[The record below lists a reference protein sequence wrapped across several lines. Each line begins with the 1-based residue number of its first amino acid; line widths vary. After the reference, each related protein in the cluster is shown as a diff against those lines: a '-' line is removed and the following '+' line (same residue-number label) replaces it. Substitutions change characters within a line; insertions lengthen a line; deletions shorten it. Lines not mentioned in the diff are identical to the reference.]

1 MSAAYRSAL
10 DYDNDAARV
19 SQRPTARPPALER
32 RPSGIQRVD
41 DSGNALIGRMQEF
54 FDRGDFLGA
63 LAIADDLMGKRRV
76 PVVIAL
82 RSQIH
87 HYSLDHRE
95 GFLLSLVD
103 GVAPIEQ
110 LFDVAG
116 LSMLEVLRLLGQLVA
131 KRVVALVDAA

>member
-1 MSAAYRSAL
+1 MTAAHRPIYEL
-10 DYDNDAARV
+10 DSPLRV
-19 SQRPTARPPALER
+19 SQAPTSRPPAMDR
-32 RPSGIQRVD
+32 RVSGIHAID
-41 DSGNALIGRMQEF
+41 DSGNGLIGKMVEA

-63 LAIADDLMGKRRV
+63 LAVADRLLGRRRV

-87 HYSLDHRE
+87 QYSLDHRE
-95 GFLLSLVD
+95 GFLLSLID
-103 GVAPIEQ
+103 GVEPVEH

-116 LSMLEVLRLLGQLVA
+116 IPMLEVLRLLCQLVE